1 MTEEIQVTIEAIDDR
16 SPHLQTVIELGDANK
31 ATLSFFPEGAFRT
44 HAARRQIIVAIEPE
58 AGCIGYLLYGAS
70 PRYNR
75 VTIIHL
81 CLASSHQGKGLARK
95 LVDYL
100 IQITQQY
107 SGIGLTCRRDYELDN
122 FWSKLGFV
130 AQYDEPAKTAG
141 KLNTYWWL
149 DHGHPN
155 LFSTAAIHQ
164 REFKLCVVINAD
176 IFFDLSSNKTI
187 ENEESEF
194 LLSDWLQPE
203 LDLCLNDEIF
213 NRINFISNAD
223 QRKKQQK
230 FAKSF
235 TFLPCQN
242 KRRDE
247 GYQSLQDYFSQKGI
261 SVNDSDLRYLART
274 IASDV
279 YILVTR
285 DSQLL
290 NIADDIYTRFRLSII
305 RPIDLIVQLEELRIN
320 PEYQPIRLA
329 GTSLKQKR
337 VQNGQETILNDY
349 FQSDKQGED
358 KAEFQQKLRRFFA
371 EPNKFDCS
379 VVFEGEKQPLALVVY
394 DRHKRYEL
402 EIPML
407 RVGENLLAA
416 TIAHHLIFQATSL
429 SAREQRQF
437 TRITDP
443 HLQEEVTTA
452 IQKDTF
458 VKVNNGWL
466 RANIAVAETAPQ
478 LAKRL
483 TDLASNLGQEYDFCR
498 QIANTLNTES
508 TILDIK
514 TLLDIERFLFPAKI
528 IDADIPT
535 FIIPIQPFWAQQL
548 FDARLANQTLFG
560 ATKTELALNREA
572 IYYKAKNA
580 PKELKPGVSGR
591 ILWYVSNDDDRG
603 YIEISAIRACSRF
616 DEVVIGK
623 PKDLYRRFRNLGV
636 YEWENVL
643 LDVAHNKLDNDIMAI
658 RFTDTEPLSNPIPLK
673 KLQEILGKKVTM
685 QGTFYISKDDFAKL
699 YTLGTHT

>member
-1 MTEEIQVTIEAIDDR
+1 MTEEIQVTIEAIDDK

-44 HAARRQIIVAIEPE
+44 HAARRQIIVAFAPQ

-75 VTIIHL
+75 ITIIHL
-81 CLASSHQGKGLARK
+81 CLASSHQGKGVARK

-107 SGIGLTCRRDYELDN
+107 SGIGLTCRRDYRLDN

-130 AQYDEPAKTAG
+130 AQYDEQAKTPG

-164 REFKLCVVINAD
+164 RESKLCVIINAD
-176 IFFDLSSNKTI
+176 IFFDLYT
-187 ENEESEF
+187 NETSAFKESKSI
-194 LLSDWLQPE
+194 LADWLQPE
-203 LDLCLNDEIF
+203 LDLCLTDEIF
-213 NRINFISNAD
+213 NKINHINNA
-223 QRKKQQK
+223 QARKIQQK
-230 FAKSF
+230 VAKNF

-242 KRRDE
+242 QRKDE
-247 GYQSLQDYFSQKGI
+247 AYQSLQTDFYQKGI
-261 SVNDSDLRYLART
+261 SVDDSDLRYLART

-290 NIADDIYTRFRLSII
+290 DIADDIYARFRLSII
-305 RPIDLIVQLEELRIN
+305 RPIDLIVQLDELRTN

-329 GTSLKQKR
+329 GTSLEQKR
-337 VQNGQETILNDY
+337 VQNDQETILNDY
-349 FQSDKQGED
+349 FQSDKQGET
-358 KAEFQQKLRRFFA
+358 KADFQQKLRRFFA
-371 EPNKFDCS
+371 ESHKFDCS
-379 VVFEGEKQPLALVVY
+379 VVFEGEKQPLALEVY

-407 RVGENLLAA
+407 RVGENPLAA
-416 TIAHHLIFQATSL
+416 TIAHHLIFQAASL

-443 HLQEEVTTA
+443 HLQEAVTTA

-466 RANIAVAETAPQ
+466 RANIAVAETASQ

-483 TDLASNLGQEYDFCR
+483 SDLAAKLGQEYDFCR
-498 QIANTLNTES
+498 QIANSLNTANLL
-508 TILDIK
+508 LDIK
-514 TLLDIERFLFPAKI
+514 TLLDIEHFLFPAKI

-548 FDARLANQTLFG
+548 FDAKLANQTLFG

-572 IYYKAKNA
+572 VYYKSKNA
-580 PKELKPGVSGR
+580 PKELKPGVGGR

-603 YIEISAIRACSRF
+603 YTGISSIRACSRF

-623 PKDLYRRFRNLGV
+623 PKELYRRFRNLGV
-636 YEWENVL
+636 YEWKSV

-658 RFTDTEPLSNPIPLK
+658 RFTDTEPFSNPIPLK
-673 KLQEILGKKVTM
+673 RLPEVLGKKVTV
-685 QGTFYISKDDFAKL
+685 QGTFYISKEDFAKL
-699 YTLGTHT
+699 YTLGTYT

>member
-1 MTEEIQVTIEAIDDR
+1 MAEEIQVTIETIDDK
-16 SPHLQTVIELGDANK
+16 SPHLPTVIELGDANK

-44 HAARRQIIVAIEPE
+44 HAARRQIIVALDSQLS
-58 AGCIGYLLYGAS
+58 CIGYLLYGAS
-70 PRYNR
+70 SRYNR
-75 VTIIHL
+75 ITIIHL
-81 CLASSHQGKGLARK
+81 CLASSYQGKGVARK

-107 SGIGLTCRRDYELDN
+107 SGIGLTCRRDYKLDN

-130 AQYDEPAKTAG
+130 AQYDESAKTPG
-141 KLNTYWWL
+141 KLNTYWWS

-164 REFKLCVVINAD
+164 RESKLCVVINAD
-176 IFFDLSSNKTI
+176 IFFDLYTNEPSEI
-187 ENEESEF
+187 EESQS
-194 LLSDWLQPE
+194 LLADWLQSE
-203 LDLCLNDEIF
+203 LDLCLTEEIF
-213 NRINFISNAD
+213 NKINYLSNSIERKNQ
-223 QRKKQQK
+223 QRL
-230 FAKSF
+230 AKSF
-235 TFLPCQN
+235 TCLPCQN
-242 KRRDE
+242 QTRDQA
-247 GYQSLQDYFSQKGI
+247 YQSLQAYFSQKDI
-261 SVNDSDLRYLART
+261 SIDDSDLRYLART
-274 IASDV
+274 LASDV

-290 NIADDIYTRFRLSII
+290 DIADDIYAKFRLSII
-305 RPIDLIVQLEELRIN
+305 RPLDLIVQLDELRLN

-329 GTSLKQKR
+329 GTSLEQKR
-337 VQNGQETILNDY
+337 VQNGQETIFNDY

-358 KAEFQQKLRRFFA
+358 KAEFQQKLRRFLA
-371 EPNKFDCS
+371 EPNKFDCF
-379 VVFEGEKQPLALVVY
+379 VIFEGEKQPLALVVY

-407 RVGENLLAA
+407 RVGENPLAA

-443 HLQEEVTTA
+443 RLQEAVTTA

-458 VKVNNGWL
+458 VKVNDGWL
-466 RANIAVAETAPQ
+466 RANLAVAETASQ
-478 LAKRL
+478 LAERL
-483 TDLASNLGQEYDFCR
+483 TDLAINLGQEYNFCR
-498 QIANTLNTES
+498 QIANSINTEN
-508 TILDIK
+508 ILLDIK

-603 YIEISAIRACSRF
+603 YTEISAVRACSRF

-658 RFTDTEPLSNPIPLK
+658 RFTDTEPLNNPIPLK

-685 QGTFYISKDDFAKL
+685 QGTFYISKEDFAKI